1 MSQNGSILN
10 RGQGEAQA
18 SEEPNPWLLKR
29 LIDRALPFAAQQQ
42 PNHLGESSSRLARW
56 VIASAGVASTLSR
69 AIHLPLLSRAFDSI
83 LRKPAFI
90 PPVWQKMLDLPWF
103 RRGGH
108 YPDTT
113 VQTFGEAEEEQL
125 IDETDETYSLFT
137 ADMLSPP
144 ITGKGLLTT
153 INRLP
158 HDAPT
163 RTLPAQTKEIAGTR
177 YSNEPNQGLRISKK
191 EQPVH
196 PAGEAYP
203 LVIKNLFSPPATT
216 SKSLIARQAAVAHET
231 QDTNTLASSYAS
243 QSKISISD
251 IYKSSERQMSEHR
264 HIEDAQDSQAQVK
277 QQTQHINVGQPISGG
292 LAPVI
297 QRATQQRG
305 PMEARSQSANDSIS
319 KGHASIS
326 RDFLHPKAIDRAGE
340 SGSMIAK
347 PATLPSQVRMPED
360 VSEVPHQAAISGI
373 ESKPDGMALDWWTPP
388 KVTSDEVSRVLP
400 RRVPQHR
407 IALQRAPDISQI
419 RTGEPVISRQTQHV
433 RQEAKVTRVPEEV
446 ANLSPDKSTLV
457 TPEHSSID
465 RDSTKAYAEKPL
477 FYRQPLPIL
486 SSTIEPP
493 IVKSI
498 SRTVTSPSAQL
509 FKSVPYVPISG
520 RSENYRFLGSDEN
533 EPSLPGYKDAS
544 QPALELQVASSVRP
558 KAEFSAPRREGMFR
572 QTSDTIHDLTYSR
585 NNDMPE
591 VALTPIA
598 RAAEANEP
606 PPATIPESR
615 GGESGEQ
622 GSAPDIKA
630 LAREIYPLLKQM
642 IMVERERRPT
652 W

>member
-1 MSQNGSILN
+1 MSQNGGISN
-10 RGQGEAQA
+10 RGQGKAQA
-18 SEEPNPWLLKR
+18 SKELNPWLLKR
-29 LIDRALPFAAQQQ
+29 LIDRALPFAAQRQ
-42 PNHLGESSSRLARW
+42 PNQLGESSSRLARW
-56 VIASAGVASTLSR
+56 VIASAGLASTLSR

-103 RRGGH
+103 RRGRH
-108 YPDTT
+108 HPDTT
-113 VQTFGEAEEEQL
+113 VQTYGDTEEEQL
-125 IDETDETYSLFT
+125 IDETDETYPLFT
-137 ADMLSPP
+137 DDTLSPP

-153 INRLP
+153 TNRLSQ
-158 HDAPT
+158 DAPT

-177 YSNEPNQGLRISKK
+177 YSNEPSQGLHVTKK

-216 SKSLIARQAAVAHET
+216 SKPLIARQAVVAHET
-231 QDTNTLASSYAS
+231 QDTDTLASSYAS
-243 QSKISISD
+243 QSKIPISG
-251 IYKSSERQMSEHR
+251 IYKSSERQMSEYR
-264 HIEDAQDSQAQVK
+264 HIKDAQDSQAQGK

-292 LAPVI
+292 LPPVI
-297 QRATQQRG
+297 QRAAQQRR
-305 PMEARSQSANDSIS
+305 PMEVRSQSVNESIS

-340 SGSMIAK
+340 SGSVIAK
-347 PATLPSQVRMPED
+347 PATLPSPVRIPED
-360 VSEVPHQAAISGI
+360 VPEVPYQAAIPGI
-373 ESKPDGMALDWWTPP
+373 ASKPDGMVLDWWTPP
-388 KVTSDEVSRVLP
+388 KVTSDEVSGIPSRRVLQ
-400 RRVPQHR
+400 RR
-407 IALQRAPDISQI
+407 IALQRAPEISQT
-419 RTGEPVISRQTQHV
+419 RMGEPVISRQTQHV
-433 RQEAKVTRVPEEV
+433 RQEAEVTRMPKEV
-446 ANLSPDKSTLV
+446 ANLSPDKPALV
-457 TPEHSSID
+457 TPERSSID

-509 FKSVPYVPISG
+509 FKSVPYVPMSG

-533 EPSLPGYKDAS
+533 EPSLPGYKDAR
-544 QPALELQVASSVRP
+544 QPALELPVAFSVRP
-558 KAEFSAPRREGMFR
+558 KAESSAPRREGLFR
-572 QTSDTIHDLTYSR
+572 QASDTIHSLTYSR
-585 NNDMPE
+585 NNGMPE
-591 VALTPIA
+591 AALTPIS

-606 PPATIPESR
+606 PPANIPESR

-622 GSAPDIKA
+622 GSTPDIRA
-630 LAREIYPLLKQM
+630 LAREIYPLLKRM